1 MEFAQKLLSTRR
13 GSLYVAVVA
22 ALLAGV
28 AILVYVNQ
36 YRHSLNAGNTP
47 VTVLV
52 AKQAIAKGTSG
63 ELVASKNFFTA
74 TTIRESQLRDGAF
87 SDIASLRGKVATRDI
102 YEGSQLTAA
111 DFSANATSLA
121 SDITAR
127 QRVMYVPL
135 DSAHGLIGQV
145 EVGNHVDVYAV
156 VNVIKINADGSP
168 ADSGATHSLVK
179 KILNDMKVVAVST
192 TGAVGSR
199 TTNVGLRLDD
209 KQAADLALASEDG
222 KVWLALRPSAGAKSV
237 RKPEIASIETMMLGV
252 PPAVITANLGGR
264 P

>member
-13 GSLYVAVVA
+13 GSLYVAVLA

-63 ELVASKNFFTA
+63 QLVASKNLFTA

-127 QRVMYVPL
+127 QRVMSVPL
-135 DSAHGLIGQV
+135 DSAHGLIGQL

-156 VNVIKINADGSP
+156 VNIISINADGSP
-168 ADSGATHSLVK
+168 KDGGQTRAIVK
-179 KILNDMKVVAVST
+179 KILNDIKVVAVST
-192 TGAVGSR
+192 SGAAGSR
-199 TTNVGLRLDD
+199 TTNVSLLLDD
-209 KQAADLALASEDG
+209 KQASDLALASDKG
-222 KVWLALRPSAGAKSV
+222 SVWVALRPSAGAKSV
-237 RKPEIASIETMMLGV
+237 KKPEIASIETMMLGV
-252 PPAVITANLGGR
+252 PPAVVVASMGGR